1 MNEGKAVVVERLN
14 RTLKNLM
21 WREFTKL
28 GHQKWVKILPT
39 IVSIYNNKIHSSIK
53 MSPTEGS
60 KNPEKIMQL
69 ISENNY
75 ENENTL
81 KKNKSPKFKMNE
93 RVRIYKYQYTFTKGY
108 VAKWSDEIFL
118 VSEIVKSSPITYRIK
133 DLLGEDIEG
142 RFYSQELQRSSF

>member
-1 MNEGKAVVVERLN
+1 MKDVKEVMVKRLN

-21 WREFTKL
+21 WQELKKI

-53 MSPTEGS
+53 MSPTEAS

-69 ISENNY
+69 ISEKNY

-108 VAKWSDEIFL
+108 TARWTTEIFKISQ
-118 VSEIVKSSPITYRIK
+118 VVQSSPITYRIK
-133 DLLGEDIEG
+133 DLLGEEIEG
-142 RFYSQELQRSSF
+142 RFYSQE

>member
-1 MNEGKAVVVERLN
+1 
-14 RTLKNLM
+14 
-21 WREFTKL
+21 
-28 GHQKWVKILPT
+28 
-39 IVSIYNNKIHSSIK
+39 
-53 MSPTEGS
+53 MSPTEDS

-75 ENENTL
+75 DNENTL
-81 KKNKSPKFKMNE
+81 KKNKPPKFKMNE

-142 RFYSQELQRSSF
+142 RFYSQELQR